1 MEVQMRVALIVGILA
16 LAGLPALSGVAA
28 QTPSTSPKVGLSRGT
43 LIAVGGGMPADVMAR
58 FIALAGGPDAP
69 IVAIP
74 PSGTCILADG
84 SQQVSDGCTAAG
96 LVAGRPN
103 TNNRP
108 RQSAVKETEAL
119 MRSFGA
125 RNVTVIE
132 TYDRTVADSAAFVAP
147 LARASGFWAPGGV
160 PSTLMQA
167 FGGTRTEQ
175 ELRKLLERGGVIGGT
190 SAGAMILGS
199 HFSLQLA
206 PMAEDVPV
214 STGFGFL
221 RDVRVQP
228 HSRGV
233 ELFSREAASHPERII
248 LAVDERTA
256 WEVHG
261 DTAEVIGIGS
271 AFVRD
276 DGPAT
281 PGRSYLTLRAGDRY
295 DLATRKVTRAAV
307 N

>member
-1 MEVQMRVALIVGILA
+1 MRVALIVGILA

-132 TYDRTVADSAAFVAP
+132 TYDRTVADTAAFVAP

-190 SAGAMILGS
+190 SAGAMIRHRPSVLMFNGVFASIFSRSRIGLSISSARLFPCFVNVFTISAPLTMLSHCIIGKRPGQLKRASVSQLDRNVTSVNSLEMSRCSCGVLLGS
-199 HFSLQLA
+199 
-206 PMAEDVPV
+206 
-214 STGFGFL
+214 
-221 RDVRVQP
+221 
-228 HSRGV
+228 
-233 ELFSREAASHPERII
+233 EA
-248 LAVDERTA
+248 
-256 WEVHG
+256 
-261 DTAEVIGIGS
+261 
-271 AFVRD
+271 
-276 DGPAT
+276 
-281 PGRSYLTLRAGDRY
+281 
-295 DLATRKVTRAAV
+295 
-307 N
+307 